1 MPPNLPQSWQGVDE
15 NRLENDYIGPNS
27 GIAFLAR
34 SQKRFQQDFIESRSN
49 NPEQSSQTS
58 IFSYGDGWI
67 PEQQADFTF
76 PSRHEAKYLLQQY
89 FDFAMPTYR
98 FLHRE
103 TVESWLETI
112 QGTGD
117 VVDSGVAPVSNA
129 KRALIVLMLATAKLY
144 NGEDLEGD
152 FQDRYFVHLHTFHSR
167 SSYTRSGT
175 YYAAAE
181 RLLAN
186 ETGKVTLEA
195 VQARLSQ
202 CIYLLASSRVNHAW
216 YVFGTTAQLI
226 IALGLHRRQVYQP
239 TNPNQSSILLESRK
253 RIFWSAYTLDRYL
266 SVMLG
271 RPRIFRD
278 EDIDQPLPE
287 QSDFS
292 SDSSQR
298 TGVRSKSIQSVDD
311 GPIFHAR
318 SVMTPAYTVG
328 KSSTWTQALT
338 NFTDLQKS
346 SVEYPM
352 ISTRPIAPTMVHGNS
367 LLNDGQLS

>member
-1 MPPNLPQSWQGVDE
+1 
-15 NRLENDYIGPNS
+15 
-27 GIAFLAR
+27 
-34 SQKRFQQDFIESRSN
+34 
-49 NPEQSSQTS
+49 
-58 IFSYGDGWI
+58 
-67 PEQQADFTF
+67 
-76 PSRHEAKYLLQQY
+76 
-89 FDFAMPTYR
+89 MPTYR

-129 KRALIVLMLATAKLY
+129 KRALIILMLATAKLY

-226 IALGLHRRQVYQP
+226 IALGLHRRQVYLP
-239 TNPNQSSILLESRK
+239 TNPNQSSILESRK

-292 SDSSQR
+292 SNSSQR
-298 TGVRSKSIQSVDD
+298 SGVRSKSIQSVDD

-318 SVMTPAYTVG
+318 SVITPAYTVG

-352 ISTRPIAPTMVHGNS
+352 ISIRPIAPTMVHGNS